1 MRRLIPRGRQ
11 VKLFIYVVL
20 LFLCCAGN
28 CSNGHAGQ
36 ETTDEFV
43 YDSQSDYW
51 PTSGWKYTSPEKQGM
66 LSQHFTSMFKEI
78 NDGNYYIS
86 SQEPE
91 SRQKDSPY
99 FFHQPY
105 SSDKCRACHESDNLG
120 KIITEPDRLCN
131 YCHDSFSDI
140 YSNIHGPAD
149 SGKCMLCHDPH
160 MSKNKSMLRQTGRE
174 LCTYCHQEDQL
185 SEKSHPEGA
194 EINCV
199 KCHNPHG
206 GGQYYLLK

>member
-1 MRRLIPRGRQ
+1 MLISCSPQ
-11 VKLFIYVVL
+11 MKYSVL
-20 LFLCCAGN
+20 NIFFDGVPEPEELN
-28 CSNGHAGQ
+28 S
-36 ETTDEFV
+36 ETAV
-43 YDSQSDYW
+43 DS
-51 PTSGWKYTSPEKQGM
+51 T
-66 LSQHFTSMFKEI
+66 
-78 NDGNYYIS
+78 GNYYIS